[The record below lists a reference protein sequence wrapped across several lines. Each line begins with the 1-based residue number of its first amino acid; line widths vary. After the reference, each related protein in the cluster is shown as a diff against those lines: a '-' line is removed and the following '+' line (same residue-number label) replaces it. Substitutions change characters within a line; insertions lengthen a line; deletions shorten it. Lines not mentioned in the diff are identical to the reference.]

1 MNCFIFVLSNQNQ
14 NLKKMKQKAIL
25 INVETKQLTQ
35 IIIDK
40 DISSISEAIGNGCE
54 LFCVPV
60 DYENGDALY
69 ADDES
74 LLRLDDI
81 KGGFI
86 FPNWNFPIINNAIIL
101 GTDDE
106 GDSIDCKSTIEEIQ
120 KDITFI
126 SEEKA
131 KIYAEKASGMSF
143 VSF

>member
-1 MNCFIFVLSNQNQ
+1 M
-14 NLKKMKQKAIL
+14 KKTKQKALL
-25 INVETKQLTQ
+25 INVETKQVTE
-35 IIIDK
+35 IILDREL
-40 DISSISEAIGNGCE
+40 SSISEAIGNGCE

-60 DYENGDALY
+60 DYENGDAMY

-74 LLRLDDI
+74 LLRTNDI

-86 FPNWNFPIINNAIIL
+86 FPNWNFPLINNAIIL

-120 KDITFI
+120 KDIIFI
-126 SEEKA
+126 TEEQAKTYAKKA
-131 KIYAEKASGMSF
+131 RGMSYF

>member
-1 MNCFIFVLSNQNQ
+1 M
-14 NLKKMKQKAIL
+14 KKTQKAIL
-25 INVETKQLTQ
+25 INVETQQLTE
-35 IIIDK
+35 IVLDK
-40 DISSISEAIGNGCE
+40 NLSSISEAIGNGCE

-60 DYENGDALY
+60 DYENGDAMY

-74 LLRLDDI
+74 LLRTNDI

-101 GTDDE
+101 GTDEE

-131 KIYAEKASGMSF
+131 KIYAKKVSGMGF